1 MDFKKSVSNEKA
13 NETTYISKA
22 AIRKEMRIK
31 RMARE
36 GIRAWVVELR
46 SQKALLPRALIECT
60 INPGENEAVVRYAL
74 DTYKLLSLA
83 PQHPRIGG
91 PDLVGRLE
99 FPDGYTEEWL
109 RPRGGRTL
117 FVLYLG
123 PPYLDLVQILEG
135 T

>member
-1 MDFKKSVSNEKA
+1 MGVRLADIHLSQTLRKA
-13 NETTYISKA
+13 
-22 AIRKEMRIK
+22 
-31 RMARE
+31 
-36 GIRAWVVELR
+36 G
-46 SQKALLPRALIECT
+46 ALCTGCT

-123 PPYLDLVQILEG
+123 PPYLDLVQILGG

>member
-46 SQKALLPRALIECT
+46 SQKALLPRALIEFFWMQPVLPLET
-60 INPGENEAVVRYAL
+60 IESMRKHATYQRRMLDQAVQLVR
-74 DTYKLLSLA
+74 
-83 PQHPRIGG
+83 R
-91 PDLVGRLE
+91 VE
-99 FPDGYTEEWL
+99 FLCIHASSYS
-109 RPRGGRTL
+109 
-117 FVLYLG
+117 
-123 PPYLDLVQILEG
+123 
-135 T
+135 